1 MLRLKVIT
9 FAVLLLCGIGMYS
22 HSYIFKNCDLTTQYH
37 SSLPVAPQNYWV
49 CWMLIRLGALLA
61 QSLSKLYTDL
71 QPKFLS
77 SEKFGCRKYI
87 SILLLILFFFQIFI
101 SSSSNQNLFRN
112 NSSLSFPNIFFTEN
126 TYTYKIITCPEIDIK
141 TFCI

>member
-49 CWMLIRLGALLA
+49 CWMLTRLGALLA

-87 SILLLILFFFQIFI
+87 SILLLILFFSRYLLVLPQIKTCLEIILLSVFQIYFLQRI
-101 SSSSNQNLFRN
+101 LIHTKLLHVLR
-112 NSSLSFPNIFFTEN
+112 
-126 TYTYKIITCPEIDIK
+126 
-141 TFCI
+141 